1 MITAKREAHGDDS
14 FFLAADEAVSCG
26 DDALDG
32 DVGVGDGHRAS
43 SLRI

>member
-1 MITAKREAHGDDS
+1 MTTAAREAQGDDS
-14 FFLAADEAVSCG
+14 AFLAAEEAVSCG
-26 DDALDG
+26 DGALDG